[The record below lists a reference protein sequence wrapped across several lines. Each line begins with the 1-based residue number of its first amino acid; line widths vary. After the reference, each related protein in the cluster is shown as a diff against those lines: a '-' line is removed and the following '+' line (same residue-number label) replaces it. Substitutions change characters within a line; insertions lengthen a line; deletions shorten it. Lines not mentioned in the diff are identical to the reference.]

1 LELGTAPGERGQT
14 GLIGSVQRA
23 LRVLEVVAGA
33 GDGVTAKVV
42 ARRSGY
48 KLSTTYHLLNTL
60 VHEGYLVRL
69 PNARGFG
76 LGYKL
81 TGLHERLCSEL
92 DVVPSVFDALKEMHT
107 AVRAPMYYTVFR
119 DSQVVVAAVADS
131 PQYPRAQPIDL
142 GFHEAPHATA
152 FGKVMLSSMP
162 RASRRDFLAGGGL
175 PKLTAETITTGAGL
189 DDELTR
195 VSRSGLAVEVEEFQP
210 ELACL
215 GAPVVDGAGSLVGA
229 VALSVPAVQFPERRA
244 ELERATRAGAA
255 RVSRLISAG
264 AE

>member
-1 LELGTAPGERGQT
+1 LGTASGQREQT

-23 LRVLEVVAGA
+23 LRVLEIVAAA

-92 DVVPSVFDALKEMHT
+92 DVVPSVFEALKEMHT
-107 AVRAPMYYTVFR
+107 TVRAPCTTPC
-119 DSQVVVAAVADS
+119 S
-131 PQYPRAQPIDL
+131 
-142 GFHEAPHATA
+142 ATA
-152 FGKVMLSSMP
+152 RWWSPPSP
-162 RASRRDFLAGGGL
+162 IRPSTRAR
-175 PKLTAETITTGAGL
+175 
-189 DDELTR
+189 
-195 VSRSGLAVEVEEFQP
+195 SRSTSA
-210 ELACL
+210 
-215 GAPVVDGAGSLVGA
+215 ST
-229 VALSVPAVQFPERRA
+229 RR
-244 ELERATRAGAA
+244 RTRRRSA
-255 RVSRLISAG
+255 R
-264 AE
+264 